1 MKSDRLKI
9 EISLSTFFK
18 LALVI
23 GLVYLVIILK
33 DILVLLFIVLI
44 LVAAFRPVIKSWSK
58 RIGRVPAVLA
68 LLLIMLAFISAFV
81 YIVFPPLISQSLQ
94 LIDNLPSYAGK
105 LGFLKSHLPSLE
117 NGVSSL
123 LQGFGN
129 IGQSFINFTTT
140 LVGGVVSFFTIIVLT
155 LYFLLDEKF
164 FSNNFGRLIPDNKR
178 EMIVELVNKV
188 SQKVGNWL
196 RGQLILGLIIGACV
210 YVVLSL
216 IGLPYALTL
225 AVIAGALE
233 FLPVVGPVLSAVIGA
248 LVALTISPLITLFTV
263 IFYVVLQQ
271 VENNL
276 IVPKIMQK
284 AVGLPPA
291 VIIVAILI
299 GGKLLGITGALLAVP
314 VSGIL
319 FVLYE
324 EWDSIRGI
332 SSDRS

>member
-1 MKSDRLKI
+1 MKPERLKI

-23 GLVYLVIILK
+23 GLAYLVILLK
-33 DILVLLFIVLI
+33 DVLVLIFIVLI

-58 RIGRVPAVLA
+58 RIGRVPSVLA
-68 LLLIMLAFISAFV
+68 LLLIMLTVISAFV
-81 YIVFPPLISQSLQ
+81 YVVFPPLIPQSVQ

-105 LGFLKSHLPSLE
+105 LGFLREHLPSLE

-129 IGQSFINFTTT
+129 IGQSFISFTTT

-164 FSNNFGRLIPDNKR
+164 FSNNFGRLIPANKR
-178 EMIVELVNKV
+178 ELVVGLTDKV
-188 SQKVGNWL
+188 SQKIGNWM
-196 RGQLILGLIIGACV
+196 RGQLILGLIIGTFV
-210 YVVLSL
+210 YIVLSL
-216 IGLPYALTL
+216 IGIPYALTL
-225 AVIAGALE
+225 AVIAGVLE
-233 FLPVVGPVLSAVIGA
+233 FLPIIGPVLSAVIGG
-248 LVALTISPLITLFTV
+248 LVALTISPLSALFTI
-263 IFYVVLQQ
+263 IFYIILQQ

-291 VIIVAILI
+291 IIIVAILI

-332 SSDRS
+332 SSDRD